1 MLFIISFANL
11 SVFSLVWAQ
20 ETINPYKSVLNTTL
34 KSGSL
39 ESVEFW
45 DVVTGEKWADLFN
58 DQILVLVKY
67 VIYAF
72 IVVWIAVA
80 FFWGYKIM
88 TSNKEEDMKEWLRL
102 VIFGVLWIIIMVSA
116 EFLATSLVWNDGLIR
131 TEFAGLGDDD
141 PNWVQV
147 AELLYNKVMFPF
159 IKIALYLVVWA
170 LFFMMAA
177 KVVSYVVSTDD
188 TAKKKAWWTII
199 WCVVWILIV
208 MMSKQVVEAVMWKQQ
223 TVLNKEATM
232 FAWWDL
238 WIWEEIMD
246 FGSIPLIAQIINW
259 AMWLTMFVLL
269 VLIVIQWYKM
279 FTKPDDPKNRESLKK
294 TLLYI
299 LIWVLVI
306 GAAYVISNALV
317 VDKLNII

>member
-1 MLFIISFANL
+1 
-11 SVFSLVWAQ
+11 
-20 ETINPYKSVLNTTL
+20 
-34 KSGSL
+34 
-39 ESVEFW
+39 
-45 DVVTGEKWADLFN
+45 
-58 DQILVLVKY
+58 
-67 VIYAF
+67 
-72 IVVWIAVA
+72 
-80 FFWGYKIM
+80 
-88 TSNKEEDMKEWLRL
+88 
-102 VIFGVLWIIIMVSA
+102 
-116 EFLATSLVWNDGLIR
+116 
-131 TEFAGLGDDD
+131 
-141 PNWVQV
+141 
-147 AELLYNKVMFPF
+147 MFPF

-317 VDKLNII
+317 VDRLNII